1 MFDFAAKYPDGL
13 PYADFL
19 KRYGSNE
26 YRRRWACVYDQVH
39 LNEEQRKIL
48 SGFVREM
55 KVLCLAGAWCPES
68 VNQCPIFER
77 FVEVAPKIKIHYFDR
92 DENQDLMQA
101 LQICGGNRIPVVV
114 FLSED
119 DKFCGIY
126 GERTLAEYKQMAI
139 DHVEPS
145 CPSGIVPQSQNLL
158 DAITQEWLH
167 EFQRVQL
174 MLRLSSRLR
183 QLHGD

>member
-1 MFDFAAKYPDGL
+1 MFNFAAKYSTGL
-13 PYADFL
+13 PYSEFL
-19 KRYGSNE
+19 TRYGSDD
-26 YRRRWACVYDQVH
+26 YRRRWAEVYDRVRLSDQ
-39 LNEEQRKIL
+39 QRLIL
-48 SGFVREM
+48 GNFKREM
-55 KVLCLAGAWCPES
+55 KVLCLTGAWCPES
-68 VNQCPIFER
+68 VNQCPIFEW
-77 FVEVAPKIKIHYFDR
+77 FAEVAKTIKVRYFDR
-92 DENQDLMQA
+92 DENPDLMQE

-145 CPSGIVPQSQNLL
+145 CPSGVAPQSQNLL
-158 DAITQEWLH
+158 DAVTQDWLD
-167 EFQRVQL
+167 EFQRVQS

-183 QLHGD
+183 QKHGD